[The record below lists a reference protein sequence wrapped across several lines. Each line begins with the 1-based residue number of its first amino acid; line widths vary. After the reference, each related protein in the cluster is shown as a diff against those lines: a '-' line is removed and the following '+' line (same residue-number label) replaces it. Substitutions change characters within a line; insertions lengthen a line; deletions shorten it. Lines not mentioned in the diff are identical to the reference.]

1 MEYSCLSK
9 ITQSI
14 AEGKLSNSSPN
25 LSLLMDKYYP
35 CPSDDKKS
43 GTASENFLESIS
55 ELSSYTLNYVKKT
68 KRSVLESVIIPLERS
83 IGSGNF
89 LYVVGK
95 LKSNLAIN
103 LTTRFDNSGISLD
116 RLTGVPTIW
125 GSAVKGC
132 CAHAKVAEM
141 PTMLSDEVSLSDNLY
156 IDTFGGSVEIGAESE
171 TKKREVKIFKGKVD
185 FFPAFMLPEGACS
198 NPIKTEIITPH
209 KDDSPIPIYF
219 PVVGAGAKFIF
230 IVVLNNYGLYESRD
244 GRLVETSAEYR
255 AKILNYA
262 KSALL
267 AAFELGIGA
276 KTSSNFGWFEV
287 DEDETTDFVNFLE
300 KTKQDIA
307 EKAKDAEA
315 KRELESMSPL
325 EQYRRRLEA
334 APTNGQGKDGAFLSS
349 EAKDL
354 KNRTQDEQRI
364 FIEVMKKSKKDA
376 LRSWR
381 KKDKV
386 EHKLIVE
393 VAASLGITLE

>member
-1 MEYSCLSK
+1 MEYRCLSK

-25 LSLLMDKYYP
+25 LSLLLDKYYP
-35 CPSDDKKS
+35 CPLKDKKG

-55 ELSSYTLNYVKKT
+55 RISSYALNCVGKT
-68 KRSVLESVIIPLERS
+68 ERSVLASVIMPLERS
-83 IGSGNF
+83 IGRENF
-89 LYVVGK
+89 FCIIGK

-116 RLTGVPTIW
+116 RLTGIPTIW

-132 CAHAKVAEM
+132 CAHAKIADM
-141 PTMLSDEVSLSDNLY
+141 PTRVSDEAALADNLY
-156 IDTFGGSVEIGAESE
+156 LDTFGGSVEIATESKE
-171 TKKREVKIFKGKVD
+171 REVRIFKGKVD
-185 FFPAFMLPEGACS
+185 FFSAFMLSAGAGS
-198 NPIKTEIITPH
+198 KPIETEIITPH
-209 KDDSPIPIYF
+209 KNNSPVPIYF

-230 IVVLNNYGLYESRD
+230 IAALNSCGLRKLSG
-244 GRLVETSAEYR
+244 GRLVKTPAEYR

-262 KSALL
+262 KEALL
-267 AAFELGIGA
+267 EAFELGIGA

-287 DEDETTDFVNFLE
+287 DEDETTVNSLE

>member
-1 MEYSCLSK
+1 MEYRCLSK
-9 ITQSI
+9 IS
-14 AEGKLSNSSPN
+14 ENMGRDKLSNSSPN
-25 LSLLMDKYYP
+25 VSLLLDKYYP
-35 CPSDDKKS
+35 CPLKDKKG

-55 ELSSYTLNYVKKT
+55 RISSYALNYVKKT
-68 KRSVLESVIIPLERS
+68 KRSVLASVIMPLERS
-83 IGSGNF
+83 IGRENF
-89 LYVVGK
+89 FCIIGK

-116 RLTGVPTIW
+116 RLTGIPTIW

-132 CAHAKVAEM
+132 CAHAKIADM
-141 PTMLSDEVSLSDNLY
+141 PTRVSDEAALADNLY
-156 IDTFGGSVEIGAESE
+156 LDTFGGSVEIATESKE
-171 TKKREVKIFKGKVD
+171 REVRIFKGKVD
-185 FFPAFMLPEGACS
+185 FFSAFMLSAGDGS
-198 NPIKTEIITPH
+198 KPIETEIITPH
-209 KDDSPIPIYF
+209 KNNSPVPIYF

-230 IVVLNNYGLYESRD
+230 IAALNSCGLRKLSG
-244 GRLVETSAEYR
+244 GRLVETPAEYR

-262 KSALL
+262 KEALL
-267 AAFELGIGA
+267 EAFELGIGA

-287 DEDETTDFVNFLE
+287 DEDETTNFVNSLE

-364 FIEVMKKSKKDA
+364 FIEVMKKSKKGT

-381 KKDKV
+381 KSKKGKPV
-386 EHKLIVE
+386 YNLIVE